1 MNPKAVREFFH
12 CIMFIPTLHFPT
24 CHSNGFSITWRGFR
38 AVDDRHDNI
47 IRFHHWIYTE
57 WSFAKWVTCENA
69 SVVSQWNI
77 FNTISAFISPVLS
90 NFFNGLHLCKQN
102 KQEKCRWSQ
111 TLMVHAIWRGPLLP
125 TIRTLRMPLPANA
138 FIACWVISVVCNET
152 TEKKTIGAKEPD
164 SLK

>member
-38 AVDDRHDNI
+38 AVDDRHDNM

-90 NFFNGLHLCKQN
+90 IFVNKTNKKNVGDLRPWWYMRFEEDLFCLRSGPCGCCCPLMRSLH
-102 KQEKCRWSQ
+102 
-111 TLMVHAIWRGPLLP
+111 AG
-125 TIRTLRMPLPANA
+125 
-138 FIACWVISVVCNET
+138 
-152 TEKKTIGAKEPD
+152 
-164 SLK
+164 